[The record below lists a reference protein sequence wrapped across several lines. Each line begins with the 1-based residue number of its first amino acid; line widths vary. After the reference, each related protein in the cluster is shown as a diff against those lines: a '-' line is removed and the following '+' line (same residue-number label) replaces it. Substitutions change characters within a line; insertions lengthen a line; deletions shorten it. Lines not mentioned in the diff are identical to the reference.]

1 MTPTNNTH
9 SALHKAL
16 KHSVEKDAPKLSSNF
31 TYLTML
37 KVAKLNE
44 EMARKRERRSLIWTI
59 AIVLF
64 IIISGGTVIGV
75 WFGEEIV
82 KSFSNVGSSIGESLS
97 KDTWTITP
105 FMIIFSLSI
114 VILLVAD
121 HVLRR
126 IYMKRHPDK

>member
-16 KHSVEKDAPKLSSNF
+16 KHSVKKDAPKLSSNF

-64 IIISGGTVIGV
+64 MIISGGTVIGV
-75 WFGEEIV
+75 CFGEEIV
-82 KSFSNVGSSIGESLS
+82 KSFSNVGSSIGESFS

-114 VILLVAD
+114 TILLVAD

>member
-16 KHSVEKDAPKLSSNF
+16 KHSVEKDDPKLSSNF

-59 AIVLF
+59 AIALF
-64 IIISGGTVIGV
+64 MIISGGTVLGV

-82 KSFSNVGSSIGESLS
+82 KSFSNVGSSIGESFG

-105 FMIIFSLSI
+105 FMITFSLSI
-114 VILLVAD
+114 AILLVAD
-121 HVLRR
+121 HILRR

>member
-16 KHSVEKDAPKLSSNF
+16 KHSVEKDALKLSSNF

-59 AIVLF
+59 AIALF
-64 IIISGGTVIGV
+64 MIISGGTVIGV

-82 KSFSNVGSSIGESLS
+82 KSFSNVGSSIGESFS

-114 VILLVAD
+114 AILLVAD